1 LYESVWEHFLN
12 DRTAFRA
19 NELADTRTG
28 IIQLSHREAVLVG
41 TVNKS
46 SADWLF
52 FGFHS
57 NKYSMERTKREG

>member
-1 LYESVWEHFLN
+1 VWEHFLS
-12 DRTAFRA
+12 DCTAFRA
-19 NELADTRTG
+19 NELADTRPG
-28 IIQLSHREAVLVG
+28 IIQLSHWETVLVG

-52 FGFHS
+52 FGFHL